1 MQFIAERNKWEQ
13 HLGKGKRGR
22 RGGKRGK
29 KGRAIFLSKT
39 VSHRGNISYIFK
51 GCTEETF
58 WREIQHLHEGLWEFS
73 TCVSLFLHGKIP
85 GSSCVVWKTVGIH
98 SQCGY
103 FFYRYCIEL
112 RTWLFKL
119 CKKKNLCHFRCN
131 RFSAFVTRQEKVGG
145 EQKLSS
151 RAPALFL

>member
-13 HLGKGKRGR
+13 HLGKGKKG
-22 RGGKRGK
+22 RGG
-29 KGRAIFLSKT
+29 RAVFLSKA
-39 VSHRGNISYIFK
+39 VSHRGDIPYVFK

-112 RTWLFKL
+112 WTWLFKL
-119 CKKKNLCHFRCN
+119 CKKRIYAISDVMAFQ
-131 RFSAFVTRQEKVGG
+131 AFVTCQEKVGG
-145 EQKLSS
+145 EQKISS
-151 RAPALFL
+151 RVPALFL

>member
-1 MQFIAERNKWEQ
+1 MQFIAERNEWEQ
-13 HLGKGKRGR
+13 HLGKGRKGR
-22 RGGKRGK
+22 RG
-29 KGRAIFLSKT
+29 RAVFLSKT
-39 VSHRGNISYIFK
+39 GSHRGNISYVFK

-103 FFYRYCIEL
+103 FFYRYRTKL

-119 CKKKNLCHFRCN
+119 CKKRIYAISDAMAFQILTLVRRWWGVNKKFHQEHQHYFCN
-131 RFSAFVTRQEKVGG
+131 
-145 EQKLSS
+145 
-151 RAPALFL
+151 